1 MPSNQVDIFQRTV
14 ESTSIPVSR
23 SIFTNGKQ
31 LPCLYVGVSDGATIS
46 DFTNSLKS
54 LAEVRYHQLFYKE
67 AMT

>member
-1 MPSNQVDIFQRTV
+1 MPSNQVHILQRTV

-23 SIFTNGKQ
+23 SIFTNGEQ
-31 LPCLYVGVSDGATIS
+31 LTCLYVGVSDGATIS

>member
-1 MPSNQVDIFQRTV
+1 MPSNQVHILQRTV

-31 LPCLYVGVSDGATIS
+31 LTCLYVGVSDGATIS

-54 LAEVRYHQLFYKE
+54 LAELRYHQLFYKE